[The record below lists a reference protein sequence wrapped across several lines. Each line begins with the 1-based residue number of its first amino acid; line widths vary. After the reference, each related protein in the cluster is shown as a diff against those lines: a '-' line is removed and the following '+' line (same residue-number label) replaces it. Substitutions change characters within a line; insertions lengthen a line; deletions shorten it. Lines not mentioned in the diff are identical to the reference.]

1 MRAEYLIL
9 FLLMGFVTYLTR
21 APFLVFSGK
30 IKLPEM
36 VSRSLKY
43 IPAAILATMIFPGIF
58 MPNGELAFTLSS
70 PYIWAAATT
79 VVVVLLSKNSLAG
92 IVSGMV
98 CMVVLRQIL

>member
-9 FLLMGFVTYLTR
+9 FLFMGVVTYLTR
-21 APFLVFSGK
+21 APFLVFSGR
-30 IKLPEM
+30 INLPKA

-43 IPAAILATMIFPGIF
+43 IPAAILSTLIFPGIF
-58 MPNGELAFTLSS
+58 IPNGEMAFTLSS

-79 VVVVLLSKNSLAG
+79 VVVVLFSKNSLAG

-98 CMVVLRQIL
+98 CMVVLRQLF